1 MSFSLCSTDW
11 IKGSAMKNRQSHGF
25 PPFFF
30 PDSSVLILGS
40 FPSVKS
46 REEGFY
52 YANPLNRFYKV
63 LSLVYGEEEPKTLPQ
78 KKDFLRRHHIALS
91 DAIDVCEIENSSDS
105 TISEVTPMDFAPIF
119 KAAKIEK
126 VICNGKA
133 AATYFFKFNQ
143 KLPGI
148 SYFCL
153 PSTSSANAS
162 CSLSKLVAAYSS
174 ALI

>member
-1 MSFSLCSTDW
+1 MGW
-11 IKGSAMKNRQSHGF
+11 IGDLYMKNRQSHGF

-30 PDSSVLILGS
+30 ADSKVLILGS

-63 LSLVYGEEEPKTLPQ
+63 LAGVYGEGEPKSLAE

-91 DAIDVCEIENSSDS
+91 DSIEVCEIENSSDS
-105 TISEVTPMDFAPIF
+105 TISEVVPMDFDPIF
-119 KAAKIEK
+119 DTARIDR

-133 AATYFFKFNQ
+133 AARYFFQYNKE
-143 KLPGI
+143 LPGI
-148 SYFCL
+148 SYFRL
-153 PSTSSANAS
+153 PSTSSANAA
-162 CSLSKLVAAYSS
+162 CGLDRLIAEYSK
-174 ALI
+174 ALL

>member
-1 MSFSLCSTDW
+1 
-11 IKGSAMKNRQSHGF
+11 MKNRQSHGF
-25 PPFFF
+25 PPFFL
-30 PDSSVLILGS
+30 PDSRILILGS
-40 FPSVKS
+40 FPSAKS

-63 LSLVYGEEEPKTLPQ
+63 LSGVYGEEEPKTLTQ
-78 KKDFLRRHHIALS
+78 KKELLARHHIALS
-91 DAIDVCEIENSSDS
+91 DSIGACEIENSSDS
-105 TISEVTPMDFAPIF
+105 TISEAVPMDFAPIF
-119 KAAKIEK
+119 EVAKIER

-133 AATYFFKFNQ
+133 AANYFLKFNK

-162 CSLSKLVAAYSS
+162 YSLNKLIAAYSP
-174 ALI
+174 ALL